1 MKKIFYS
8 IIAVLMI
15 LNVVSCT
22 KEEDNLD
29 VDLTKYNSDITAN
42 NEIDKWLTTSF
53 VDPYNIE
60 VVYRFERNFTDVNRD
75 ISPVYYEKV
84 QPMMDAVLKT
94 FLKTYEDVAGKAFIK
109 KYTPKQFV
117 LYGSPS
123 YNDNGSITLGTA
135 DNGRRIVLYELNSL
149 DFTNPNQVKRPIH
162 TIHHEFTH
170 ILNQNIVIPPA
181 FEQISKADYTSDWT
195 GAANTAAVAKSLG
208 FITRYSRSSF
218 GEDFAE
224 MTSFLLVDG
233 QIAFENYC
241 STTNA
246 AAASKL
252 RAKEQLVTSYFKDYY
267 NIDFKILQAAVQKSL
282 ADNYNAVDPVD
293 ISQSLS
299 NWLINNKVNTI
310 SFIPTSSIY
319 TTYGIS
325 ATFNNVWTN
334 YKNAVSTQTPVG
346 NQRFPQSLLFTFTSS
361 SKMTLKVVYLNN
373 AQTSTLNADYDFDFV
388 IDPSTREIKFSKSL
402 PEGTTTN
409 HNNGTG
415 ANLKI
420 PFEQYLLPY
429 FTNRVFI
436 ADWLPSTI
444 TSTSPLYRTYGG
456 FYEKGVATNYFYG
469 PVVLK

>member
-22 KEEDNLD
+22 KDEDNLD

-42 NEIDKWLTTSF
+42 NEIDNWLTTSF

-75 ISPVYYEKV
+75 ISPVYFEKV

-94 FLKTYEDVAGKAFIK
+94 FLKTYEEVAGKAFIK

-149 DFTNPNQVKRPIH
+149 DFTNPDQVKRPIH

-246 AAASKL
+246 VAASKL

-299 NWLINNKVNTI
+299 NWLINSKVSTIRYTVNAPYLNKYGDPATFKNIVANLQAAFRVNTVNPFPAGVI
-310 SFIPTSSIY
+310 DYIEFRFTDASNVVVRIGFRTSS
-319 TTYGIS
+319 T
-325 ATFNNVWTN
+325 ATTN
-334 YKNAVSTQTPVG
+334 YSADFYFGMNINPTTWEV
-346 NQRFPQSLLFTFTSS
+346 LFT
-361 SKMTLKVVYLNN
+361 K
-373 AQTSTLNADYDFDFV
+373 STLN
-388 IDPSTREIKFSKSL
+388 
-402 PEGTTTN
+402 GTFYGTN
-409 HNNGTG
+409 GDIFNDGFE
-415 ANLKI
+415 AN
-420 PFEQYLLPY
+420 LLPY
-429 FTNRVFI
+429 LTNRMFI

-444 TSTSPLYRTYGG
+444 TPSSPLYRTYGG
-456 FYEKGVATNYFYG
+456 FYEKGVASNYFYG